1 MAANAKRRAELL
13 EWWRAFKATL
23 SCEECGESHPDCLDF
38 HHKDPA
44 EKEMWLHQIGS
55 RGWGRERILGEVAK
69 CRVLCCNCHRK
80 LHSKLRAEGVDNGGE
95 AG

>member
-1 MAANAKRRAELL
+1 ML